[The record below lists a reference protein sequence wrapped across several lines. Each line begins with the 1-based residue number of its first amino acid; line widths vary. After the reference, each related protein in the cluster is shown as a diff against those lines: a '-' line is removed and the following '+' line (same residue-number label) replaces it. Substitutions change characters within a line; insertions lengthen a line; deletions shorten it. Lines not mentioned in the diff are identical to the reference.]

1 MNTSAIAMAADTA
14 VSVSYQTGTKTY
26 TRARKLLPLHK
37 TQPVAV
43 MVWDTPGYC
52 ALPWEVIVGEFRREN
67 AEILPKLDDYVDAFF
82 QFVDGQAVK
91 WVTRNDEMALLG
103 EVLNPEI
110 QLLEEA
116 WSARLHGP
124 DRPSSEAA
132 VVAVAA
138 EVGRAFV
145 GTTRQRYLPTNMC
158 TGRETGELT
167 FLDANVE
174 KLLTKGAPDIWK
186 HLNRGLRAQLIEL
199 GRERILHIIGDE
211 PGSSGLVFAGYG
223 KDELFAQAR
232 VWRVNGQLDSKN
244 RRVLRNTFSIS
255 TAHPSLIL
263 PVAQEGVI
271 HSFLK
276 GLHPE
281 VNRLVSDIVDDLASQ
296 FADGVTLA
304 REIKEQF
311 DAAVSKRGD
320 EVARAVEFLP
330 PDDLAMVAGGLIH
343 MTALRNR
350 ATITA
355 DTVGGPIDLLLLSR
369 ADGIRWIELAEGF
382 RPDRDER

>member
-14 VSVSYQTGTKTY
+14 VSVPYGTGTKTY

-43 MVWDTPGYC
+43 MVWDAPGYC

-67 AEILPKLDDYVDAFF
+67 PGVLLKLDDYVEAFF
-82 QFVDGQAVK
+82 QFVDGQTN
-91 WVTRNDEMALLG
+91 WVTGNDEVAFLG

-116 WSARLHGP
+116 WSAKLHRQDRL
-124 DRPSSEAA
+124 SSDAEVAA
-132 VVAVAA
+132 LAA
-138 EVGRAFV
+138 EVGRAFAA
-145 GTTRQRYLPTNMC
+145 TTRRRYVPANLW
-158 TGRETGELT
+158 TGPRTGELQN
-167 FLDANVE
+167 LDANVE
-174 KLLTKGAPDIWK
+174 KLLLNGARDIWK
-186 HLNRGLRAQLIEL
+186 HLGGELRAQLIEL
-199 GRERILHIIGDE
+199 GRERMLHIIGDE

-223 KDELFAQAR
+223 KNELFAQAR
-232 VWRVNGQLDSKN
+232 VWRVNGRLDSKT
-244 RRVLRNTFSIS
+244 RRVKRNTFSVS
-255 TAHPSLIL
+255 TTHPSLIL

-281 VNRLVSDIVDDLASQ
+281 VNQMVSDIVDDLASQ
-296 FADGVTLA
+296 FANGLTLA
-304 REIKEQF
+304 QEIKEQF
-311 DAAVSKRGD
+311 DAAISKRGD

-330 PDDLAMVAGGLIH
+330 PGDLAMVAGGLIH

-369 ADGIRWIELAEGF
+369 ADGIRWVEPGDGF
-382 RPDRDER
+382 RSDHDER